1 MNTPMRPVA
10 PDFNFAS
17 LDEPLDVAVSPFQ
30 FPEEADTKPMD
41 PLLVETLNL
50 LVEVS

>member
-1 MNTPMRPVA
+1 MNTPMRPTA
-10 PDFNFAS
+10 PDFNFS
-17 LDEPLDVAVSPFQ
+17 QLDEPLDAVVPPSE